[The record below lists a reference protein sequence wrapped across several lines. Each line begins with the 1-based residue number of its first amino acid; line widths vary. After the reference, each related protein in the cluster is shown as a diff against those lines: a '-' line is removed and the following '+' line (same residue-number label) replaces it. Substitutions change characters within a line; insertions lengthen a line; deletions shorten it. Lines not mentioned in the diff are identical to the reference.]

1 MQQTRQDD
9 ANAKLFEFCP
19 GLGELLVSRQT
30 VGKSGKVFSDV
41 AALSTRNNLLTLHR
55 LFVETKPERTL
66 EIGLSFGG
74 SALLFTSEH
83 QALGRSPAAQHMALD
98 PFQETVWDS
107 TGIMA
112 VERAGLGGYLDFRS
126 AFSAFELP
134 RLVEQGDRF
143 DLVYVD
149 GSHLFEDAFVDA
161 YFVTR
166 LLSKGGIVAF
176 DDSSTKDVGKVI
188 RFIRSNMRTSLEEV
202 DLLPY
207 RDDSTAALPYR
218 LARHLGKIQLT
229 AFRRVGPAVREWN
242 AQFVDF

>member
-1 MQQTRQDD
+1 MIDD
-9 ANAKLFEFCP
+9 GPAANPFVFCP
-19 GLGELLVSRQT
+19 VLMELLLSGQT

-41 AALSTRNNLLTLHR
+41 GALSTRNNLLTLHR

-74 SALLFTSEH
+74 SALLFTSAH
-83 QALGRSPAAQHMALD
+83 RALGRLPASQHMALD
-98 PFQETVWDS
+98 PYQETVWDS

-134 RLVEQGDRF
+134 RMIERGDRF
-143 DLVYVD
+143 GLVYVD

-161 YFVTR
+161 YFVLR
-166 LLSKGGIVAF
+166 LLTQGGIVAF
-176 DDSSTKDVGKVI
+176 DDSSTKGVGKVI
-188 RFIRSNMRTSLEEV
+188 RFIRSNMRPSLAEV
-202 DLLPY
+202 DLSPY
-207 RDDSTAALPYR
+207 RNDSKTSLPYR

-229 AFRRVGPAVREWN
+229 AFRRVGSVAREWN
-242 AQFVDF
+242 ARFVDF